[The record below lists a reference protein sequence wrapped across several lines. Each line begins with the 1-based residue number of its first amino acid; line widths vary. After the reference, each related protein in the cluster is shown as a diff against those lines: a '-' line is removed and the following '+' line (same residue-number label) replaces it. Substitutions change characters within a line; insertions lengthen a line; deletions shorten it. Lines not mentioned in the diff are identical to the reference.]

1 MPDKVHMR
9 QPAMYAL
16 GNHLRA
22 RVQAILRRLS
32 DYRTYCRSVSEMSDL
47 SMRELADLGLHRSE
61 IRQVAQETV
70 YGQRP

>member
-1 MPDKVHMR
+1 MR

-22 RVQAILRRLS
+22 RVLTTLRRLS
-32 DYRTYCRSVSEMSDL
+32 EYRTYCRSVSEMSDL